1 VPNANGITG
10 SPTPEARDS
19 DWVEPEHNQSNEAS
33 ATTSALPHPWDQPSS
48 ESDSPQDEPLP
59 KTPTS
64 DEKAQ
69 SKPSLLPL
77 LVAGAGLSLVVFS
90 SSLYILTRPC
100 VIGQCKAIP
109 EAQELSQRS
118 AITLQ
123 KPQSGK
129 EILEA
134 QQQLKE
140 RFRFW
145 NRFPCGLGI
154 TPKPKSFLKLI
165 KPRQSRLTRW

>member
-1 VPNANGITG
+1 MPNANGITG
-10 SPTPEARDS
+10 SPTPEGRDS
-19 DWVEPEHNQSNEAS
+19 DWVEPEHNQSNEAL
-33 ATTSALPHPWDQPSS
+33 ATTSTLPHPWDQPSS
-48 ESDSPQDEPLP
+48 ESDSLQDEPPL

-64 DEKAQ
+64 EKGK
-69 SKPSLLPL
+69 SKHSLLPL

-140 RFRFW
+140 AIQILESIPLCSW
-145 NRFPCGLGI
+145 ALA
-154 TPKPKSFLKLI
+154 
-165 KPRQSRLTRW
+165 